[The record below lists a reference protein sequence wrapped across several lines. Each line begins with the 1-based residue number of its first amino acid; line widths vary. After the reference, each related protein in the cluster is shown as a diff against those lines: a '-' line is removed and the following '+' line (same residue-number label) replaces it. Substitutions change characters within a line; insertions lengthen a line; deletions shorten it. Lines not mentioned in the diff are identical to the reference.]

1 MLSFVRDIARASG
14 AVFAAVWLLIPV
26 VSLAAESYAPKVGQ
40 SGKDVIWVPTP
51 ERAVERMLAL
61 AHVGPD
67 DVLIDLGSGDGR
79 IVIAAA
85 KSRGARG
92 YGVDLN
98 PDLVQLAEQRA
109 REAGVSERA
118 KFSVRDIFEADL
130 RSASV
135 VTLYLLPEL
144 NMRLRPALLKLRPGT
159 RIVANAFD
167 LGEWEADAIDT
178 STASMLRLWVV
189 PAPVAGRWSWSLQSN
204 GKSQHFELDM
214 NQQFQRVSG
223 VVALGQQR
231 LRLRNPKLQG
241 DAISFVL
248 LEQQRVNHGVRT
260 DYFGRVKGN
269 RIEGE
274 VTSSETGKT
283 TKWIAVRR
291 G

>member
-1 MLSFVRDIARASG
+1 LLSFVRDIARASG
-14 AVFAAVWLLIPV
+14 AVFAAVAV
-26 VSLAAESYAPKVGQ
+26 FASASALAAENFAPKVGQ
-40 SGKDVIWVPTP
+40 PGKDVIWVPTP

-67 DVLIDLGSGDGR
+67 DFLIDLGSGDGR

-85 KSRGARG
+85 QRRGARG

-98 PDLVQLAEQRA
+98 PDLVHLAEQRA
-109 REAGVSERA
+109 RQAGVSERV
-118 KFSVRDIFEADL
+118 KFSVSDIFETDL

-135 VTLYLLPEL
+135 ITLYLLPEL

-189 PAPVAGRWSWSLQSN
+189 PAPVTGRWSWSLQSN
-204 GKSQHFELDM
+204 GKAQHFELDI
-214 NQQFQRVSG
+214 NQQFQRISG
-223 VVALGQQR
+223 VVTLGQQR
-231 LRLRNPKLQG
+231 LRLRDPKLQG

-248 LEQQRVNHGVRT
+248 LEQQRANYGVRT

-274 VTSSETGKT
+274 VTSSETGKPM
-283 TKWIAVRR
+283 KWIAVRR

>member
-26 VSLAAESYAPKVGQ
+26 ASLAAESYAPKVGQ
-40 SGKDVIWVPTP
+40 PGKDVIWVPTP

-85 KSRGARG
+85 KSRGARA

-109 REAGVSERA
+109 REARVSERA
-118 KFSVRDIFEADL
+118 KFSVRDIFDVDL

-135 VTLYLLPEL
+135 ITLYLLPEL
-144 NMRLRPALLKLRPGT
+144 NMRLRPALLTLRPGT

-204 GKSQHFELDM
+204 GKPQKFELDM

-248 LEQQRVNHGVRT
+248 LEQQRANHGVHT
-260 DYFGRVKGN
+260 DYFGRVKGD

-291 G
+291 R

>member
-1 MLSFVRDIARASG
+1 LLSFVRDIARASG

-40 SGKDVIWVPTP
+40 PGKDVIWVPTP

-61 AHVGPD
+61 ADVGPD

-85 KSRGARG
+85 RSRGARG

-118 KFSVRDIFEADL
+118 RFSVRDIFDADL

-135 VTLYLLPEL
+135 ITLYLLPEL
-144 NMRLRPALLKLRPGT
+144 NMRLRPVLLKLRPGT

-189 PAPVAGRWSWSLQSN
+189 PAPVAGRWSWSLQTN
-204 GKSQHFELDM
+204 GKAQYFELDM

-248 LEQQRVNHGVRT
+248 LEQQRANHGVRT

-274 VTSSETGKT
+274 VTNSETGKT

>member
-40 SGKDVIWVPTP
+40 PGKDVIWVPTP

-61 AHVGPD
+61 ADVGPD

-85 KSRGARG
+85 RSRGARG

-118 KFSVRDIFEADL
+118 RFSVRDIFDADL

-135 VTLYLLPEL
+135 ITLYLLPEL
-144 NMRLRPALLKLRPGT
+144 NMRLRPVLLKLRPGT

-189 PAPVAGRWSWSLQSN
+189 PAPVAGRWSWSLQTN
-204 GKSQHFELDM
+204 GKAQYFELDM

-248 LEQQRVNHGVRT
+248 LEQQRANHGVRT

-274 VTSSETGKT
+274 VTNSETGKT

>member
-135 VTLYLLPEL
+135 ITLYLLPEL